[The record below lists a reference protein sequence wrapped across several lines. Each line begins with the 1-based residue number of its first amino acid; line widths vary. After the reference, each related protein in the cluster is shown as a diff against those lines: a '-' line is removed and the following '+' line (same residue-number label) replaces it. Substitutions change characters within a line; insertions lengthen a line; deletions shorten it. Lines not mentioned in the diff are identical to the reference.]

1 MGQEYIREGK
11 RFLYE
16 ESGIGVVEIILI
28 LVVLVG
34 LILIFKK
41 QLTSLVNK
49 TFTNINNKAGI
60 FDETEILQRKCQYF
74 LCTDTCGTYIR
85 AVCVSGGS
93 TRKCL
98 KNECTSAYRTGGR
111 CGVCVLSTGVVGTVS
126 FAVLGGVR
134 RRKRPHISG
143 KSAIYRKMR

>member
-49 TFTNINNKAGI
+49 TFTNINNK
-60 FDETEILQRKCQYF
+60 E
-74 LCTDTCGTYIR
+74 GT
-85 AVCVSGGS
+85 
-93 TRKCL
+93 L
-98 KNECTSAYRTGGR
+98 
-111 CGVCVLSTGVVGTVS
+111 
-126 FAVLGGVR
+126 
-134 RRKRPHISG
+134 
-143 KSAIYRKMR
+143 

>member
-1 MGQEYIREGK
+1 MGQDYIREGK

-49 TFTNINNKAGI
+49 TFTNINNKAG
-60 FDETEILQRKCQYF
+60 TL
-74 LCTDTCGTYIR
+74 
-85 AVCVSGGS
+85 
-93 TRKCL
+93 
-98 KNECTSAYRTGGR
+98 
-111 CGVCVLSTGVVGTVS
+111 
-126 FAVLGGVR
+126 
-134 RRKRPHISG
+134 
-143 KSAIYRKMR
+143 

>member
-41 QLTSLVNK
+41 QLTSLVSK
-49 TFTNINNKAGI
+49 TFTNINNKAG
-60 FDETEILQRKCQYF
+60 TL
-74 LCTDTCGTYIR
+74 
-85 AVCVSGGS
+85 
-93 TRKCL
+93 
-98 KNECTSAYRTGGR
+98 
-111 CGVCVLSTGVVGTVS
+111 
-126 FAVLGGVR
+126 
-134 RRKRPHISG
+134 
-143 KSAIYRKMR
+143 

>member
-41 QLTSLVNK
+41 QLTSLVHK
-49 TFTNINNKAGI
+49 TFTNINNKAG
-60 FDETEILQRKCQYF
+60 TL
-74 LCTDTCGTYIR
+74 
-85 AVCVSGGS
+85 
-93 TRKCL
+93 
-98 KNECTSAYRTGGR
+98 
-111 CGVCVLSTGVVGTVS
+111 
-126 FAVLGGVR
+126 
-134 RRKRPHISG
+134 
-143 KSAIYRKMR
+143 